1 MTYAEASAR
10 RDQVHA
16 IAERLLYLC
25 GNCCGPYAVASM
37 LNAHCSVMVI
47 Q

>member
-1 MTYAEASAR
+1 MNCRQMSAQQ
-10 RDQVHA
+10 DQVHA

-25 GNCCGPYAVASM
+25 GNCCTTPLAGIM
-37 LNAHCSVMVI
+37 LNTHCSLLVI

>member
-10 RDQVHA
+10 RDQVHV

-25 GNCCGPYAVASM
+25 GNCCAPYAVAAM